1 MDDRNRERL
10 ARMPLAE
17 AVLLIWRWLAN
28 EQWLAE
34 FFERHRGRGYERV
47 LSFGV
52 LVHLIADA
60 LLQYDGSGRQ
70 SFERAIE
77 QEALD
82 ASIQAA
88 YGKLRRIPVGL
99 SMAFLAEGTD
109 RLQALLPTPGG
120 SALPAS
126 LAEFDVVVL
135 DGKAIKRLAKRLKA
149 VRGAAGGVLG
159 GKALVALSLHSG
171 LAIAMHAH
179 PDGDANDVLFVPD
192 LLPVVRA
199 RITGRR
205 LWLADRAFCYRE
217 LLEGLSAEQDRFV
230 VRYRSCVPF
239 EPDGA
244 RPAREGRD
252 AEGRPYFEQWGWLR
266 GGRKGQRLYLRRI
279 TLKCS
284 GAESIILVTNLLE
297 ASRWPAADLLTL
309 YLSRWG
315 IERMFEE
322 VTTVFGLKKLIG
334 STPEASVFQFAFCM
348 LLYNLIQVV
357 RAYVAAGQHREPQTI
372 STEKLFVDVRRELIA
387 WSVVIGPALTAAE
400 ASSALPAQHV
410 RRRLAELLRHAW
422 TRRWIKAPTRARCP
436 GPSPPTRTRTHTS
449 AYRILQAHQN
459 ESRNRPRR
467 QR

>member
-99 SMAFLAEGTD
+99 SMAFLAEGAD

-205 LWLADRAFCYRE
+205 L
-217 LLEGLSAEQDRFV
+217 
-230 VRYRSCVPF
+230 
-239 EPDGA
+239 
-244 RPAREGRD
+244 
-252 AEGRPYFEQWGWLR
+252 
-266 GGRKGQRLYLRRI
+266 
-279 TLKCS
+279 
-284 GAESIILVTNLLE
+284 
-297 ASRWPAADLLTL
+297 
-309 YLSRWG
+309 
-315 IERMFEE
+315 
-322 VTTVFGLKKLIG
+322 
-334 STPEASVFQFAFCM
+334 
-348 LLYNLIQVV
+348 
-357 RAYVAAGQHREPQTI
+357 
-372 STEKLFVDVRRELIA
+372 
-387 WSVVIGPALTAAE
+387 
-400 ASSALPAQHV
+400 
-410 RRRLAELLRHAW
+410 
-422 TRRWIKAPTRARCP
+422 
-436 GPSPPTRTRTHTS
+436 
-449 AYRILQAHQN
+449 
-459 ESRNRPRR
+459 
-467 QR
+467 